1 MNGFHKIEGGIFP
14 YIYLIFKKLL
24 KFYLLSMLCQ
34 EINLLEN
41 LRVKIFLLNSIQKKK
56 KPSRSRSL
64 YPTPSHTRTI
74 LTALLEKMCKGSVSA
89 CQDQQST
96 SHIYQLAKY
105 SHLGQRTQANKRG
118 SVYSVH
124 WKKER
129 ATQFAT

>member
-56 KPSRSRSL
+56 NPPDPVL
-64 YPTPSHTRTI
+64 YTPPHPI
-74 LTALLEKMCKGSVSA
+74 QGP
-89 CQDQQST
+89 
-96 SHIYQLAKY
+96 Y
-105 SHLGQRTQANKRG
+105 
-118 SVYSVH
+118 
-124 WKKER
+124 
-129 ATQFAT
+129 

>member
-56 KPSRSRSL
+56 KKTLQIPFSIPHPIP
-64 YPTPSHTRTI
+64 YKDHTDCPT
-74 LTALLEKMCKGSVSA
+74 
-89 CQDQQST
+89 
-96 SHIYQLAKY
+96 
-105 SHLGQRTQANKRG
+105 
-118 SVYSVH
+118 
-124 WKKER
+124 
-129 ATQFAT
+129 